1 LLFER
6 DVYIRSYSRFLGDRL
21 LNNTFLSKEL
31 EERMLEMLKIECGA
45 AVMSKISKMFTD
57 VEHSKIIQKEFQ
69 EKYGDT

>member
-1 LLFER
+1 
-6 DVYIRSYSRFLGDRL
+6 
-21 LNNTFLSKEL
+21 
-31 EERMLEMLKIECGA
+31 MLEMLKIECGA